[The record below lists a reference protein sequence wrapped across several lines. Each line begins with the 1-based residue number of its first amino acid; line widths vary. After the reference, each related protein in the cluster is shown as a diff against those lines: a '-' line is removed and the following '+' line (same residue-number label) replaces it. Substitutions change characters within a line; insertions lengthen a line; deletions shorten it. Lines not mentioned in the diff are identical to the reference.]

1 MDSKKMSETAEE
13 TMIVEKI
20 YEAIIDQRLSPGT
33 KLSESDL
40 CKTFDISRMKVRRAL
55 LTLANRQLVVL
66 QPNKGAF
73 VASPTAKQAKDVFET
88 RLALEPTIIRLAIQ
102 RSSKQ
107 SISSLE
113 DLLKQ
118 EFIAHQ
124 QGDRR
129 KAIHLS
135 GQFHISLAQMADNQ
149 VMLNLV
155 KDLVTQSSL
164 IIGMFGS
171 RGMNNC
177 RDDEHQRIIEAIQQ
191 GDEDAAA
198 QLMQQ
203 HIHHIKANINL
214 DNKLEATP
222 DLASLF
228 FD

>member
-1 MDSKKMSETAEE
+1 MSETAEE

-40 CKTFDISRMKVRRAL
+40 CKAFDISRMKVRRAL

-107 SISSLE
+107 SINSLE
-113 DLLKQ
+113 NLLKQ

-135 GQFHISLAQMADNQ
+135 GQFHIGLAQMADNQ

-171 RGMNNC
+171 AGMNNC